1 MSTELLSEALPDK
14 PTSLAE
20 KRMSDLMSEEEKI
33 AHGKAQVEMEHGAG
47 TGLLSEELQPRR
59 GSLVNKPM
67 RELTIAEASAPVSYT
82 HLTLPTTPYV

>member
-47 TGLLSEELQPRR
+47 DWLAL
-59 GSLVNKPM
+59 
-67 RELTIAEASAPVSYT
+67 
-82 HLTLPTTPYV
+82 

>member
-1 MSTELLSEALPDK
+1 MSTELLSEALPDQ

-47 TGLLSEELQPRR
+47 TGLLSEELQPR
-59 GSLVNKPM
+59 
-67 RELTIAEASAPVSYT
+67 
-82 HLTLPTTPYV
+82 